1 MPKFHTVTI
10 DQTGASF
17 AMPADQFVLD
27 AALDAGISYPRYCKT
42 GVCGSCK
49 SILIAGTIDHDSH
62 TQVACSDE
70 ERGLGRFL
78 ACRAR
83 PTSDCTVALIPR
95 DVIPRFTNVAREFPC
110 RVEAIVPAT
119 HDVVIVK
126 LAIVAGGPF
135 VFTAGQYA
143 RVAFD
148 GFAVRDLSMANRPGD
163 PTLDFH
169 IRCMPGSDIAAFI
182 EQKLRVGTTARAMGP
197 YGNAFFRE
205 YHGTEIIAVAGGTG
219 IAPIKSIIDMAL
231 TAGVRQP
238 LELYFGVRA
247 ERDIYLEDHFRG
259 LAAKFPNFTFTLALS
274 EAKPGKNR
282 RPGLVSDALA
292 ADLAP
297 GRNVR
302 VYIAG
307 PPPMVE
313 ATAKVLEKAGVRRKN
328 WFADYLDHKRA
339 SASA

>member
-1 MPKFHTVTI
+1 
-10 DQTGASF
+10 
-17 AMPADQFVLD
+17 VLD

-49 SILIAGTIDHDSH
+49 SILVAGTIDHDSH

-95 DVIPRFTNVAREFPC
+95 DVVPRFVNVAREYPC
-110 RVEAIVPAT
+110 RVAAIEPAT

-126 LAIVAGGPF
+126 LTIATGGPF

-143 RVAFD
+143 HVTFD
-148 GFAVRDLSMANRPGD
+148 RLGAREMSMANRPGD

-169 IRCMPGSDIAAFI
+169 IRCVPGSDVAAFVAD
-182 EQKLRVGTTARAMGP
+182 KLRVGKTATVKGP

-219 IAPIKSIIDMAL
+219 IAPIKSIVDMAL

-238 LELYFGVRA
+238 LALYFGVRT

-274 EAKPGKNR
+274 EAKSGRSR
-282 RPGLVSDALA
+282 RTGLVSDALA

-302 VYIAG
+302 VYFAG

-313 ATAKVLEKAGVRRKN
+313 ATAKVLERAGVRRKN
-328 WFADYLDHKRA
+328 WFADYFDHKRA
-339 SASA
+339 AVSA